1 MTELMNLEMVLPAPL
16 NPPFPER
23 HAMDALGRVHFIGIG
38 GAGMSAIAALMLQAG
53 VTVSGSDRAESS
65 AVESL
70 RAAGAHV
77 SVPQSGR
84 AGPRLD
90 FCGRGRRIGRLLC
103 ALPPG
108 DCRGDER

>member
-70 RAAGAHV
+70 RAAGVGTVIAFI
-77 SVPQSGR
+77 R
-84 AGPRLD
+84 ASDKNRPISKG
-90 FCGRGRRIGRLLC
+90 GI
-103 ALPPG
+103 
-108 DCRGDER
+108 